1 MGYNSRWLE
10 KFSLGPFTRN
20 QGDQLAKEELI
31 KFEGTVTELMRGG
44 MFRVEIKEPKHEVI
58 AQING
63 KMRMYKIKVLLG
75 DTVEL
80 EVSPYDL
87 NKGRI
92 TRRL

>member
-1 MGYNSRWLE
+1 M
-10 KFSLGPFTRN
+10 P
-20 QGDQLAKEELI
+20 KEELI
-31 KFEGTVTELMRGG
+31 KFEGVVTELMRGG
-44 MFRVEIKEPKHEVI
+44 MFRVEIQQPKHEVI

-63 KMRMYKIKVLLG
+63 KIRMYKIKVLLG

>member
-1 MGYNSRWLE
+1 ME
-10 KFSLGPFTRN
+10 KFPLGQVAN
-20 QGDQLAKEELI
+20 SQGDQLSKKEELVQ
-31 KFEGTVTELMRGG
+31 FTGTVIELLRGG
-44 MFRVEIKEPKHEVI
+44 MFRCKINDIEHEVI

-75 DTVEL
+75 DTVDL

-87 NKGRI
+87 SKGRI

>member
-1 MGYNSRWLE
+1 M
-10 KFSLGPFTRN
+10 GPFTRN

-31 KFEGTVTELMRGG
+31 KFEGIVTELMRGG

-63 KMRMYKIKVLLG
+63 KMRMFKIKVLLG

>member
-1 MGYNSRWLE
+1 M
-10 KFSLGPFTRN
+10 GPFTRN

-31 KFEGTVTELMRGG
+31 KFEGIVIELMRGG

-63 KMRMYKIKVLLG
+63 KMRMYKIKVLVG

-87 NKGRI
+87 TKGRI

>member
-1 MGYNSRWLE
+1 M
-10 KFSLGPFTRN
+10 GPFTRN

-31 KFEGTVTELMRGG
+31 KFEGIVIELMRGG

-63 KMRMYKIKVLLG
+63 KMRMYKIKVLVG
-75 DTVEL
+75 DTVEV

-87 NKGRI
+87 TKGRI

>member
-1 MGYNSRWLE
+1 M
-10 KFSLGPFTRN
+10 GPFTRN
-20 QGDQLAKEELI
+20 QGDQLAKEELM
-31 KFEGTVTELMRGG
+31 KFEGIVIELMRGG

-63 KMRMYKIKVLLG
+63 KMRMYKIKVLVG
-75 DTVEL
+75 DTVEV

-87 NKGRI
+87 TKGRI

>member
-1 MGYNSRWLE
+1 
-10 KFSLGPFTRN
+10 
-20 QGDQLAKEELI
+20 LAKEELM
-31 KFEGTVTELMRGG
+31 KFEGIVIELMRGG

-63 KMRMYKIKVLLG
+63 KMRMYKIKVLVG
-75 DTVEL
+75 DTVEV

-87 NKGRI
+87 TKGRI

>member
-1 MGYNSRWLE
+1 M
-10 KFSLGPFTRN
+10 P
-20 QGDQLAKEELI
+20 KEELI
-31 KFEGTVTELMRGG
+31 KFEGVVTELMRGG
-44 MFRVEIKEPKHEVI
+44 MFRVEIQQPKHEVI

>member
-1 MGYNSRWLE
+1 
-10 KFSLGPFTRN
+10 LGPFTRN

-31 KFEGTVTELMRGG
+31 KFEGIVIELMRGG

-63 KMRMYKIKVLLG
+63 KMRMYKIKVLVG

-87 NKGRI
+87 TKGRI

>member
-1 MGYNSRWLE
+1 M
-10 KFSLGPFTRN
+10 
-20 QGDQLAKEELI
+20 AKEELI
-31 KFEGTVTELMRGG
+31 KFEGIVIELMRGG

>member
-1 MGYNSRWLE
+1 M
-10 KFSLGPFTRN
+10 
-20 QGDQLAKEELI
+20 AKEELI
-31 KFEGTVTELMRGG
+31 KFEGIVIELMRGG

-63 KMRMYKIKVLLG
+63 KMRMYKIKVLVG

-87 NKGRI
+87 TKGRI